1 MNIPAHIRQRT
12 LSATQS
18 KETAALLK
26 NIQQGGKPTLTQTV
40 VGQVADSFNMA
51 AAKTGWAPLAGM
63 MAVYAAHIAQQDQQ
77 RKHKPRF
84 LGIEL

>member
-26 NIQQGGKPTLTQTV
+26 NTQQGQSMSLTQKLLTEASKDV
-40 VGQVADSFNMA
+40 STA
-51 AAKTGWAPLAGM
+51 AAHIGWAPLLAM
-63 MAVYAAHIAQQDQQ
+63 TFIYASRVAQQDQN
-77 RKHKPRF
+77 RKHRNKF